1 MTHDFC
7 KIFSFF
13 VSDIAWELF
22 LHVFN
27 TVSHVF
33 YYNQHQ
39 LYMKRRNSIFFIKFI
54 WMGIGKITFI
64 QVGFGNVS
72 MKVGFL
78 HPSEV
83 LYSAIGCFRISY
95 LSF

>member
-1 MTHDFC
+1 MTYDFC

-33 YYNQHQ
+33 YNNQHQ

-54 WMGIGKITFI
+54 WMGIGKIGRFWAR
-64 QVGFGNVS
+64 VHEGGFPTS
-72 MKVGFL
+72 Q
-78 HPSEV
+78 
-83 LYSAIGCFRISY
+83 
-95 LSF
+95 